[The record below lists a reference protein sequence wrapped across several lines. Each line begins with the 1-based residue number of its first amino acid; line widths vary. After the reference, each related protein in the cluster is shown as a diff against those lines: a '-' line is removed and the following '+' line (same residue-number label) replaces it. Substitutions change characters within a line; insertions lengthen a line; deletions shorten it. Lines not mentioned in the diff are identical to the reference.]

1 MDITIAIPTYN
12 GTARLPEVLQQL
24 QRQVETEN
32 ISWEILIVDNNSS
45 DNIQELVSHYQTLL
59 PQIRYCKEFQQ
70 GAGFA
75 RHRAFGAAGGEIVA
89 FLDDDTIPDIHWV
102 KAVADFAQT
111 HPQAG
116 AYGSQIHADY
126 AVPPPPNFTRIAPF
140 LAITERGN
148 IPLLYKKNSRLLPPS
163 AGLVVKKSVW
173 QQYVPT
179 EMTLSGRVEGNMLTS
194 EDLEMLSY
202 IQASPWEIWY
212 NPAMEITHKIPAARL
227 ERKYL
232 IPFLRGIGYSR
243 YVTRTIA
250 TSGIKKYLLTLA
262 YFGND
267 LKKILLHLLK
277 HRTKVKTDLV
287 AACELELLTSSL
299 ISPFF
304 LWRKGYLRKR
314 KRVSNKNFNSYD

>member
-12 GTARLPEVLQQL
+12 GAARLPEVLQQL
-24 QRQVETEN
+24 QRQVNIEN
-32 ISWEILIVDNNSS
+32 ITWEILVVDNNSS
-45 DNIQELVSHYQTLL
+45 DNIREVINHYQILLPRLRYCQEL
-59 PQIRYCKEFQQ
+59 RQ

-75 RHRAFGAAGGEIVA
+75 RHQAFKEAQGELVA
-89 FLDDDTIPDIHWV
+89 FLDDDTIPDLGWV
-102 KAVADFAQT
+102 RAVADFAQT

-126 AVPPPPNFTRIAPF
+126 AVPPPPNFDRIAPF
-140 LAITERGN
+140 LAITERGD
-148 IPLLYKKNSRLLPPS
+148 IPLLYRKDNRLLPPS
-163 AGLVVKKSVW
+163 AGLVVRKSVW
-173 QQYVPT
+173 QQYVPA
-179 EMTLSGRVEGNMLTS
+179 EMTLNGRVEGNMLTS

-202 IQASPWEIWY
+202 IQASPWQIWY

-227 ERKYL
+227 EKKYL

-250 TSGIKKYLLTLA
+250 TYGIKKYLLTLA

-267 LKKILLHLLK
+267 LRKILLHLLK

-287 AACELELLTSSL
+287 AVCELELLTSSL
-299 ISPFF
+299 ISPFY
-304 LWRKGYLRKR
+304 LWRKGYLRHKKR
-314 KRVSNKNFNSYD
+314 

>member
-12 GTARLPEVLQQL
+12 GAARLPEVLQQL
-24 QRQVETEN
+24 QRQVSTESV
-32 ISWEILIVDNNSS
+32 IWEILVVDNNSR
-45 DNIQELVSHYQTLL
+45 DNLPAVISHYQTLL
-59 PQIRYCKEFQQ
+59 PRLRYCQELRQ

-75 RHRAFGAAGGEIVA
+75 RHRAFREAQGELVA
-89 FLDDDTIPDIHWV
+89 FLDDDTIPDIYWV

-126 AVPPPPNFTRIAPF
+126 AVPPPPNFARIAPF

-148 IPLLYKKNSRLLPPS
+148 VPLLYQKNNRLLPPS
-163 AGLVVKKSVW
+163 AGLVVRKSVW
-173 QQYVPT
+173 QQYIPA

-202 IQASPWEIWY
+202 IQTSPWQIWY

-227 ERKYL
+227 ERAYL

-250 TSGIKKYLLTLA
+250 TRGIKKYLLTLA

-277 HRTKVKTDLV
+277 YRTRVKTDLV

-304 LWRKGYLRKR
+304 LWQQGYLKGKR
-314 KRVSNKNFNSYD
+314 

>member
-1 MDITIAIPTYN
+1 MNITVAIPTYN
-12 GTARLPEVLQQL
+12 GAARLPEVLQQL
-24 QRQVETEN
+24 QGQLETEN
-32 ISWEILIVDNNSS
+32 ITWEILVVDNNSS
-45 DNIQELVSHYQTLL
+45 DNIQAVITHHQTLL
-59 PQIRYCKEFQQ
+59 PRLRYCQELRQ

-75 RHRAFGAAGGEIVA
+75 RHRAFGEAKGELVA
-89 FLDDDTIPDIHWV
+89 FLDDDTIPDRHWV
-102 KAVADFAQT
+102 RAVADFAQT

-126 AVPPPPNFTRIAPF
+126 AVPPPPNFARIAPF
-140 LAITERGN
+140 LAITERGST
-148 IPLLYKKNSRLLPPS
+148 PLLYQKNNRLLPPS
-163 AGLVVKKSVW
+163 AGLVVRKSVW
-173 QQYVPT
+173 QQYIPA
-179 EMTLSGRVEGNMLTS
+179 EMTLNGRVEGNMLTS

-202 IQASPWEIWY
+202 IQASPWQIWY
-212 NPAMEITHKIPAARL
+212 NPAMEIIHKIPTSRL

-250 TSGIKKYLLTLA
+250 THGIKKHLLTLA

-267 LKKILLHLLK
+267 LRKILLHLLK

-304 LWRKGYLRKR
+304 LWRNGYLGKR
-314 KRVSNKNFNSYD
+314 KR

>member
-1 MDITIAIPTYN
+1 MDITVAIPTYN

-24 QRQVETEN
+24 HRQLETED
-32 ISWEILIVDNNSS
+32 ITWEILVVDNNSS
-45 DNIQELVSHYQTLL
+45 DNILEVIRHYQSLLPRLRYCQEL
-59 PQIRYCKEFQQ
+59 RQ

-75 RHRAFGAAGGEIVA
+75 RHLALEEAKGELVA
-89 FLDDDTIPDIHWV
+89 FLDDDTTPDLHWV

-126 AVPPPPNFTRIAPF
+126 AVPPPPNFARIAPF

-148 IPLLYKKNSRLLPPS
+148 LPLLYRKNNRLLPPS
-163 AGLVVKKSVW
+163 AGLVVRKAVW
-173 QQYVPT
+173 QQYIPA

-202 IQASPWEIWY
+202 IQASPWQIWY
-212 NPAMEITHKIPAARL
+212 NPAMEITHKIPATRL
-227 ERKYL
+227 EKKYL

-250 TSGIKKYLLTLA
+250 THGLKKYLLTLA

-277 HRTKVKTDLV
+277 YRTKVKTDLV

-304 LWRKGYLRKR
+304 LWRKGYLSK
-314 KRVSNKNFNSYD
+314 KKK

>member
-1 MDITIAIPTYN
+1 MAQDFIDITIAIPTYN
-12 GTARLPEVLQQL
+12 GAARLPEVLQQL
-24 QRQVETEN
+24 QRQVNTES
-32 ISWEILIVDNNSS
+32 ITWEILVVDNNSS
-45 DNIQELVSHYQTLL
+45 DNIQEVINYHQTLL
-59 PQIRYCKEFQQ
+59 PQLWYCQELRQ

-75 RHRAFGAAGGEIVA
+75 RHLALGEAKGELVA
-89 FLDDDTIPDIHWV
+89 FLDDDTIPDRYWV
-102 KAVADFAQT
+102 RAVADFAQT

-126 AVPPPPNFTRIAPF
+126 AVPPPPNFARIAPF

-148 IPLLYKKNSRLLPPS
+148 LPLLYRKDNRLLPPS
-163 AGLVVKKSVW
+163 AGLVVRKAVW
-173 QQYVPT
+173 QQYVPA

-202 IQASPWEIWY
+202 IQASPWQIWY

-227 ERKYL
+227 EKKYL

-250 TSGIKKYLLTLA
+250 THGIKKYLLTLA
-262 YFGND
+262 YFAND

-304 LWRKGYLRKR
+304 LWRNGYLGKR
-314 KRVSNKNFNSYD
+314 KK

>member
-12 GTARLPEVLQQL
+12 GAARLPEVLQQL
-24 QRQVETEN
+24 QRQVNIEN
-32 ISWEILIVDNNSS
+32 ITWEILVVDNNSS
-45 DNIQELVSHYQTLL
+45 DNIQSVINHYQTLL
-59 PQIRYCKEFQQ
+59 PRLRYCQELRQ

-75 RHRAFGAAGGEIVA
+75 RHQAFKEAEGELVA
-89 FLDDDTIPDIHWV
+89 FLDDDTIPDLGWV
-102 KAVADFAQT
+102 RAVADFAQAY
-111 HPQAG
+111 PQAG

-126 AVPPPPNFTRIAPF
+126 AVPPPPNFARIAPF
-140 LAITERGN
+140 LAITERGSL
-148 IPLLYKKNSRLLPPS
+148 PLLYRKDNRLLPPS
-163 AGLVVKKSVW
+163 AGLVVRKSVW
-173 QQYVPT
+173 QQYVPA

-202 IQASPWEIWY
+202 IQASPWQIWY

-227 ERKYL
+227 EKKYL

-250 TSGIKKYLLTLA
+250 TYGIKKYLLTLA

-267 LKKILLHLLK
+267 LRKILLHLLK

-299 ISPFF
+299 ISPFY
-304 LWRKGYLRKR
+304 LWRKGYLRHKKR
-314 KRVSNKNFNSYD
+314 

>member
-1 MDITIAIPTYN
+1 MGSIDSMDITVAIPTYN
-12 GTARLPEVLQQL
+12 GAARLPEVLQQL
-24 QRQVETEN
+24 QKQINTEN
-32 ISWEILIVDNNSS
+32 LTWEILVVDNNSS
-45 DNIQELVSHYQTLL
+45 DNIQSVINHYQSLL
-59 PQIRYCKEFQQ
+59 PRLRYCQELRQ

-75 RHRAFGAAGGEIVA
+75 RHQAFHQAEGELVA
-89 FLDDDTIPDIHWV
+89 FLDDDTIPDLGWV
-102 KAVADFAQT
+102 RAVADFAQT

-116 AYGSQIHADY
+116 AYGSQIHPDY
-126 AVPPPPNFTRIAPF
+126 AVPPPPNFARIAPF

-148 IPLLYKKNSRLLPPS
+148 LPLLYRKDNRLLPPS
-163 AGLVVKKSVW
+163 AGLVVRKDVW
-173 QQYVPT
+173 QQYIPA

-202 IQASPWEIWY
+202 IQASPWQIWY

-227 ERKYL
+227 EKKYL

-250 TSGIKKYLLTLA
+250 THGIKKYLLTLA

-299 ISPFF
+299 ISPFY

-314 KRVSNKNFNSYD
+314 KR